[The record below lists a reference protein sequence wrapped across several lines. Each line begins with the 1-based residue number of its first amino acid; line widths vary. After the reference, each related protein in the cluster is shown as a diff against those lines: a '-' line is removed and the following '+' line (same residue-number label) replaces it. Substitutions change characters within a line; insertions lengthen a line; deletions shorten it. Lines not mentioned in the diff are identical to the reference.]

1 SPLFLRSTHTTS
13 ALRATG
19 NGLSSSCPASRKT
32 SGGPSARAG
41 RKITMLTW
49 KTVDP
54 SAIYPLERYH
64 AVSGN
69 HEYRIF
75 YGLKAAS
82 QDRPWVLVI
91 REVGTACT
99 RMCTAAPHPKLF
111 VPPASRSW
119 GAG

>member
-1 SPLFLRSTHTTS
+1 
-13 ALRATG
+13 
-19 NGLSSSCPASRKT
+19 
-32 SGGPSARAG
+32 
-41 RKITMLTW
+41 MLTW

-91 REVGTACT
+91 RQVGTACT
-99 RMCTAAPHPKLF
+99 RMCTIHNTADEAKKAAEQWEG
-111 VPPASRSW
+111 PPP
-119 GAG
+119 GG

>member
-1 SPLFLRSTHTTS
+1 V
-13 ALRATG
+13 
-19 NGLSSSCPASRKT
+19 
-32 SGGPSARAG
+32 
-41 RKITMLTW
+41 LTW

-54 SAIYPLERYH
+54 KAIYPLERYH

-91 REVGTACT
+91 REVGMACT
-99 RMCTAAPHPKLF
+99 RMCTIYHTADEAKKAAEQWEGQGHRKPCMTSGDAEP
-111 VPPASRSW
+111 SGW
-119 GAG
+119 GDV

>member
-1 SPLFLRSTHTTS
+1 
-13 ALRATG
+13 
-19 NGLSSSCPASRKT
+19 
-32 SGGPSARAG
+32 
-41 RKITMLTW
+41 MLTW

-54 SAIYPLERYH
+54 KAIYPLERYY

-99 RMCTAAPHPKLF
+99 RP
-111 VPPASRSW
+111 
-119 GAG
+119 

>member
-1 SPLFLRSTHTTS
+1 V
-13 ALRATG
+13 
-19 NGLSSSCPASRKT
+19 
-32 SGGPSARAG
+32 
-41 RKITMLTW
+41 LTW

-54 SAIYPLERYH
+54 KAIYPLERYH

-91 REVGTACT
+91 REVGMACT
-99 RMCTAAPHPKLF
+99 
-111 VPPASRSW
+111 PAEAFNDHLQSLQQ
-119 GAG
+119 AGVATTN

>member
-1 SPLFLRSTHTTS
+1 
-13 ALRATG
+13 
-19 NGLSSSCPASRKT
+19 
-32 SGGPSARAG
+32 
-41 RKITMLTW
+41 MLTW

-54 SAIYPLERYH
+54 KAIYPLERYY

-99 RMCTAAPHPKLF
+99 RMCTIHHTADEAKKAAGNGKARHPEDDRKGG
-111 VPPASRSW
+111 SCI
-119 GAG
+119 